1 MVKDCTTCANFD
13 IETVYGVCCI
23 HGALGDV
30 VEDCK
35 DYKSRLR
42 TCANDCEIYKRNG
55 FCVGCIRDVKP
66 EMPNFLFK
74 QYDRTYNN
82 FDKCMAC
89 FEDLIK
95 ICQKQQNYEI
105 AERIKTLL
113 SELDLL
119 KEQTNER

>member
-1 MVKDCTTCANFD
+1 MIKDCTTCDNFD

-35 DYKSRLR
+35 DYENKSS
-42 TCANDCEIYKRNG
+42 
-55 FCVGCIRDVKP
+55 
-66 EMPNFLFK
+66 FLFK
-74 QYDRTYNN
+74 QYSRTYNN

-113 SELDLL
+113 SELELA
-119 KEQTNER
+119 KENEK